1 MVWFFET
8 NNIGFLYQLRSKI
21 WVDLM
26 QSDRQTVTE
35 RKNWIHLEP
44 LNSTESH
51 SI

>member
-1 MVWFFET
+1 MMWFLEN

-21 WVDLM
+21 CVDLM
-26 QSDRQTVTE
+26 QSGRQTVTE
-35 RKNWIHLEP
+35 RKNWIRLEP